1 MKLNKIKME
10 LTPSGDNEFERAFTY
25 EFEYDPNGD
34 SIEEIVEGF
43 RIFLRALTYGQE
55 TIDEYVPE
63 PMR

>member
-10 LTPSGDNEFERAFTY
+10 FTPSGDNEFERALAY

-55 TIDEYVPE
+55 TIDEYVPD